1 MLSKRYRTIGAS
13 SLIRYLVGACAVR
26 IASEGVAIALVLVTR
41 ASGAG
46 SAIEGLFLA
55 AWSGPSLLS
64 GVVVGQWL
72 DRADRPGLFLASSG
86 LLAAAALG
94 LDAALLGHAPTGVLI
109 AGTAIGGATVPL
121 FTGGLSSLL
130 PALVETDALGSAQA
144 LDSATYSV
152 AGIAGPALV
161 ALLAAVWSPRAALA
175 VPALAVASGS
185 AVLPLNGRR
194 ARPDHAARRSSLTAT
209 VAALGSTRQLMAATT
224 ASTLAAFGWGGLE
237 IGAVA
242 IAALV
247 SSPHL
252 AGVYLA
258 TLAATALLAALYL
271 ARRPLRHPDRAI
283 PLSLLTMTGGGLLI
297 ALPRSSLLA
306 ASGFALFGIG
316 DGVLLPAVLSV
327 RSRDAPPR
335 MTAAVFTTAASL
347 KTAASAIGAAI
358 AGLALTLLGSRGLFA
373 ALAATQL
380 LAASTTIRALTS
392 ADPVTPSTRVEP
404 SDGT

>member
-1 MLSKRYRTIGAS
+1 
-13 SLIRYLVGACAVR
+13 VGACAVR

-358 AGLALTLLGSRGLFA
+358 AGLALTLFGSRGLFA